1 MERDGFDMKKREATG
16 LGANLWF
23 SLSLFGLI
31 GQMAW
36 AVENMYL
43 NIYLYKTVTFDPDA
57 IAIMVAASAIVA
69 TLTTLTMGALSD
81 RIRKRKIFI
90 VGGYL
95 VWGVSIACF
104 GFITPDLVQALLP
117 GFEVIAT
124 TVVLIIILDCIMTF
138 IGSSANDAAF
148 QAYVNDVTVPSNR
161 GKAEGLLATMP
172 LLAMLVV
179 FGALDGF
186 TQRGEWRLFF
196 FIIGGIVIVAGFL
209 GLFLIQDQVPERK
222 NAHYLQDLIFG
233 FRPSTVKGN
242 WLLYLIFLSVCIL
255 GIAQQVFIP
264 YFILYFEF
272 FLGLKDYVLMLAS
285 ILLISSII
293 SVVGGRFVDRIDKK
307 GFLMISVILYLV
319 GMLLLYVLGRAWPEF
334 DLTAA
339 VLTAGSGILMMGT
352 YLLAMVVLNSMG
364 RDLMPVS
371 HVGVFVGIRMVFF
384 IMIPMVVGP
393 FIGSKIIK
401 NSSST
406 YTDEFGVIQST
417 PIPEIYL
424 GGFLAGLLTF
434 VPIYFIVRALR
445 TEEFKHI
452 SFPAGEGSSNES

>member
-1 MERDGFDMKKREATG
+1 MDIQKERKDKG
-16 LGANLWF
+16 LSANLWV
-23 SLSLFGLI
+23 SLSIFGLI

-36 AVENMYL
+36 ALENMYL

-69 TLTTLTMGALSD
+69 TVTTLTIGALSD
-81 RIRKRKIFI
+81 RLRKRKVFI
-90 VGGYL
+90 VGGYMI
-95 VWGVSIACF
+95 WGISIGGF
-104 GFITPDLVQALLP
+104 GFITPATVQALLP

-124 TVVLIIILDCIMTF
+124 TVGIIILLDCLMTF

-148 QAYVNDVTVPSNR
+148 QAWVNDVTVPSNR

-186 TQRGEWRLFF
+186 TQRGEWKLFF
-196 FIIGGIVIVAGFL
+196 FIVGGIVILAGIL

-233 FRPSTVKGN
+233 FKPSTVRSN
-242 WLLYLIFLSVCIL
+242 WLLYLIFLSICIL
-255 GIAQQVFIP
+255 GVAQQVFIP

-272 FLGLKDYVLMLAS
+272 FLGIKDYALMLAS
-285 ILLISSII
+285 ILIVSSII
-293 SVVGGRFVDRIDKK
+293 SVVGGRYVDRFDKK
-307 GFLMISVILYLV
+307 GFLTISVLLYLL
-319 GMLLLYVLGRAWPEF
+319 GMVLLYVLGRFWPRF
-334 DLTAA
+334 DLSAAFLTAA
-339 VLTAGSGILMMGT
+339 AGILMMGT

-384 IMIPMVVGP
+384 VLIPMIAGP
-393 FIGSKIIK
+393 FIGSAIIK

-406 YTDEFGVIQST
+406 YTDEFGIIQST

-424 GGFLAGLLTF
+424 GGTIAGLLTF
-434 VPIYFIVRALR
+434 IPLFFILKALR
-445 TEEFKHI
+445 SPEYQHI
-452 SFPAGEGSSNES
+452 SFPAQEASKNES